1 MGNGP
6 TDGLT
11 DQHID
16 RQTDQSTIG
25 LIGQQPNSLIEM
37 RGHIQK

>member
-11 DQHID
+11 DQHING
-16 RQTDQSTIG
+16 QTDQRTIG
-25 LIGQQPNSLIEM
+25 LIGQQTNSLREM
-37 RGHIQK
+37 RGNNQK

>member
-11 DQHID
+11 GQNID
-16 RQTDQSTIG
+16 RQTDQRTIG
-25 LIGQQPNSLIEM
+25 LIGPQTNSIIEM